1 MNPVS
6 EQHSTTFNYSR
17 KQITEE
23 IRDELAEKGYT
34 NIIMTW
40 DKAGKNLSVTA
51 DNPGRIRKPSPT
63 WNQPDNLVR
72 IRKPKAEKVSEESAD
87 KNGK

>member
-1 MNPVS
+1 MRAVS

-23 IRDELAEKGYT
+23 IRAELAEKGYT

-51 DNPGRIRKPSPT
+51 DNPGRIRKS
-63 WNQPDNLVR
+63 
-72 IRKPKAEKVSEESAD
+72 KSEKTSEEATVKD
-87 KNGK
+87 GK

>member
-23 IRDELAEKGYT
+23 IRDELAAKGYT

-51 DNPGRIRKPSPT
+51 DNPGRIRKP
-63 WNQPDNLVR
+63 
-72 IRKPKAEKVSEESAD
+72 KAEKVSEESTGT
-87 KNGK
+87 NGK